1 MKKLIPAFLALA
13 SFALPAAAQ
22 TITGTYSA
30 FWLGLPVGTVTISH
44 GAAPGERG
52 EAYAF
57 SMTLQSGGILGS
69 SRFTTAFSAQGLA
82 GQGTLAPALGHFA
95 DLRRGVQ
102 RTETIR
108 FGSDLPQFT
117 SVPQYIVP
125 AEFQFDLSRT
135 RGALDPSS
143 GLFMLL
149 KAAAADNCERRF
161 RIYDGFSLYQATI
174 RDAGISQVRTRQYRG
189 PARKCRLSLEP
200 IAGKA
205 EVFGTLSIP
214 EMEVMVASLAD
225 GAPALPVRGA
235 LIVNGQR
242 AGLRL
247 DAFHVR

>member
-1 MKKLIPAFLALA
+1 MKKLALMLFSVL
-13 SFALPAAAQ
+13 SFATPATAQ

-44 GAAPGERG
+44 GAVPGEEG

-57 SMTLQSGGILGS
+57 SMTMQSGGILGS
-69 SRFTTAFSAQGLA
+69 SRFTTTFAAQGLA
-82 GQGTLAPALGHFA
+82 GGQTLAPTWGQFA
-95 DLRRGVQ
+95 DVRKGVR

-108 FGSDLPQFT
+108 FGADLPQFT

-125 AEFQFDLSRT
+125 AEFQFDVSRT

-149 KAAAADNCERRF
+149 KSAAAGNCTRQF
-161 RIYDGFSLYQATI
+161 TIYDGFSLYQATI

-189 PARKCRLSLEP
+189 PARKCRLSLVP

-205 EVFGTLSIP
+205 EVFGSLSIP
-214 EMEVMVASLAD
+214 EMEVMVASLTD

-247 DAFHVR
+247 DAFNVQ